1 MFACSKCEN
10 TYTAERN
17 LMRHIETKH
26 GDKPNHIC
34 TLCEKQVERIDVL
47 QKHLKYIHNIDHK
60 KTVLPGFGNDD
71 NYFECHV
78 CKRTFKEK
86 FNLNRHLETTHH
98 DNCGE
103 YECQTC
109 GKLFKRKDHLKR
121 HTETHIKIVCE
132 ICLKQFKSKDGLKA
146 HRIGNHES

>member
-1 MFACSKCEN
+1 MK
-10 TYTAERN
+10 
-17 LMRHIETKH
+17 
-26 GDKPNHIC
+26 
-34 TLCEKQVERIDVL
+34 IDVL
-47 QKHLKYIHNIDHK
+47 QKFIHNIDHK
-60 KTVLPGFGNDD
+60 KIVLPGFGNDD

-78 CKRTFKEK
+78 CKKTFKEK

-98 DNCGE
+98 DDCGE

-121 HTETHIKIVCE
+121 HTETHIRIVCE